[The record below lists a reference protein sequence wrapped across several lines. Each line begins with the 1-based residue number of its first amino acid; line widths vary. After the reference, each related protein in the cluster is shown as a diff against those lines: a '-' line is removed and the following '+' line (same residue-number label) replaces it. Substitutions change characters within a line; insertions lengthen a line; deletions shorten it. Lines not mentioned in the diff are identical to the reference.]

1 MNPIPKRTLEK
12 LSAPALPGERHG
24 QIVEIVCALVARGF
38 DSEAIFRQLR
48 PNYAADVTDAE
59 ILDIIQWAAG
69 KNLTPGMKRSKIE
82 RPPSEPS
89 HAANENSIKRIRK
102 FLNGFSCHEI
112 DLWEVSA
119 WRPLEDWRLDSLLFL
134 AGMYFAS
141 EQINI
146 VTEFSGNS
154 GKANPKGYGQTLTR
168 DEWMR
173 KIRDTGTPQ
182 SQAGAWIRMNPTDGR
197 GITDENITAC
207 RFALIEF
214 DRIPFSLQ
222 LSLTARLPL
231 PINAI
236 LTSGGKS
243 VHAWVRVNAPDVET
257 YRETV
262 RKMFSLLKPFGV
274 DQANKNPS
282 RLSRLVGAQRIIG
295 GCSSEAGIGQ
305 QRLLYLNPDNI
316 SEGAIL

>member
-12 LSAPALPGERHG
+12 LSFPALPGERHA
-24 QIVEIVCALVARGF
+24 QIVEIVCALAARGF
-38 DSEAIFRQLR
+38 GPEAIFCQLR

-59 ILDIIQWAAG
+59 IRDVIEWANN
-69 KNLTPGMKRSKIE
+69 KNLMSGAKHSKLVRPRGGSDQTTTDNCIE
-82 RPPSEPS
+82 
-89 HAANENSIKRIRK
+89 RIRK
-102 FLNGFSCHEI
+102 FLNGFSCDEA
-112 DLWEVSA
+112 DLWEASP

-134 AGMYFAS
+134 AGMYFTS

-146 VTEFSGNS
+146 VTEFAGFD
-154 GKANPKGYGQTLTR
+154 GKANPKGYGQTFTR

-173 KIRDTGTPQ
+173 RIRDGSTPQ

-197 GITDENITAC
+197 GIADKNVTAC

-214 DRIPFSLQ
+214 DKIPFSLQ
-222 LSLTARLPL
+222 LSLLARLPL

-236 LTSGGKS
+236 FSSGGKS
-243 VHAWVRVNAPDVET
+243 LHAWVRVNAPDIET

-295 GCSSEAGIGQ
+295 GSGTAIGLGK
-305 QRLLYLNPDNI
+305 QRLLYLNPDNTK
-316 SEGAIL
+316 EGAIL